1 MNNIYMMTDAEIASG
16 MKLLQELI
24 EGCQWMLEHLAAQ
37 KQTAYVIERAEAARR
52 LIERD
57 EHQLKVY
64 AAEVYRREQEYMGEL
79 MDDYMDSQRNL

>member
-1 MNNIYMMTDAEIASG
+1 MNNIHMITDAEIASG
-16 MKLLQELI
+16 IKLLQELI
-24 EGCQWMLEHLAAQ
+24 DGNLWLIEHLGMQ
-37 KQTAYVIERAEAARR
+37 KQTAYVIEQVAASRR

-79 MDDYMDSQRNL
+79 MDDYMTSQENV